1 MKKNQKAIAKPTQ
14 KEKNI
19 KISGLILQKECRPL
33 PAQLHSFYQGAPTS
47 VNLKKTTAKEPVQI
61 IQHQKEMD
69 KIANDMAVL
78 FEKKINASKLAK
90 WLTLA
95 NVYADDSI
103 EITWGLGYEILPG
116 LINAK
121 TQDDRINFLK
131 KNLLAAFGFDKSASN
146 SVSQLCENYFK
157 KNNGRSISAE
167 GIEEF
172 MNVCLTLFAICEKF
186 DEYEYHRKEMKLAA

>member
-47 VNLKKTTAKEPVQI
+47 VNLKKTTAKEHVQI

-78 FEKKINASKLAK
+78 FERKINAGKLAK
-90 WLTLA
+90 WLTVA
-95 NVYADDSI
+95 NIYADDSI
-103 EITWGLGYEILPG
+103 EITWELGYEILPG

-121 TQDDRINFLK
+121 TQDERINFLK
-131 KNLLAAFGFDKSASN
+131 QNLPVALGLNKAANKSMC
-146 SVSQLCENYFK
+146 QLCENYFK
-157 KNNGRSISAE
+157 ENNGRSFM
-167 GIEEF
+167 EEMQDF
-172 MNVCLTLFAICEKF
+172 MDICLTLFAICEKF
-186 DEYEYHRKEMKLAA
+186 DEYEYHRKEMREAA